1 MAKALDNYQNLVRE
15 IRRGHIEPLYFFYG
29 PEQVLAQYVV
39 TELREKLV
47 PKGLEELNFMKLDG
61 QKTTEAELVQ
71 AIQALPMFGSKRL
84 VVIEQPSFV
93 KTKAGAA
100 FEHWEALLDIWPP
113 YTCAVLLAPEVDK
126 RLRTFKDLVRNAA
139 SYEFPVLTA
148 TEASSWVERQL
159 RRDKIKY
166 PPGTGRF
173 VVSRCGT
180 DLALLRLEVDKLVSF
195 ANGCSLSEDDLEALV
210 RNDMET
216 SIFDFVDAIGLQD
229 LGRAWALLNN
239 LIAEGNEPVY
249 LISMIGRQLR
259 LLLAARQALDAGLSQ
274 QQAAG
279 HLGIHPFPAGKCVQ
293 QARRWTVFQLQAAM
307 EACLQADEN
316 IKTGKLRGENAL
328 NQLMLILKQR
338 ISAAG

>member
-159 RRDKIKY
+159 RR
-166 PPGTGRF
+166 
-173 VVSRCGT
+173 T